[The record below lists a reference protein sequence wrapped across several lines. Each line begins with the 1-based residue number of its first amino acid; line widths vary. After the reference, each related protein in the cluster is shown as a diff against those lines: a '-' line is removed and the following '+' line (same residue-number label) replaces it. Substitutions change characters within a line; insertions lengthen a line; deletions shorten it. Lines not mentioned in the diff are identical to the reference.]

1 MEFPYRPK
9 KNALNAPPPIP
20 PRPPRPE
27 DNRPPPLPPRISHNN
42 AQSTAPRLEAAYPP
56 PPPYQR
62 EATPQQV
69 THYPSPCHAEQ
80 RPQRWPRTQSTSLQ
94 GTPQASSAPSISHSW
109 FPPPPS
115 QAPPSQNNYR
125 DPSHPSPA
133 DRKHRDQARS
143 EAAVSRPSMQY
154 NPPAK
159 FTLKKCPSTNYR
171 LMCSGTWYILPE
183 APEFRICT
191 YCYEKH
197 IRGSPLQA
205 SFHPWVSPAGAGI
218 HCLFSSPRIES
229 HLWPQ
234 ALQSGSVQELLWF
247 FRHRATIRNCDGTK
261 GVGGS
266 ENVKWYSPKDNSRLP
281 SFIACEACYED
292 VVTGTALQGQFEV
305 HREKQPQ
312 GQIWVCDIAIDFIRR
327 FLTNTPSWPQF
338 STEAARHLAL
348 PECEKNGGFMSG
360 SSRQWYELRDRALGI
375 AVCERCYRDFAS
387 QTDFESHFQPLRQ
400 PPRQQQCILGFWQ
413 ARVIWHEALER
424 KDFSLWRRTIIE
436 YVQAPPCSSQTKP
449 GAQMYQL
456 NQGIDNFDV
465 CPSCYVGLLKPHGI
479 DIFFKRV
486 QHPRTVETSCDLNPG
501 SLRFLSYAPRLDE
514 ALITCTFSGFVDFTS
529 RLCNLPLCPG
539 IELVTNQRWYGTDD
553 CRICLACYEEV
564 VRGSELAQQLPL
576 TPQIIP
582 GESHCDLYSPR
593 MRRKWAE
600 ACDKR
605 DLASFMAFAAYRRTI
620 YEQTVPEM
628 RNIVSMARF
637 NLDMQKMYNVSS
649 SFYYNMNGMTASMY
663 NPYVSYGAAGIPHRF
678 ETPWGVEGAQ
688 LGQRAQGYAQ
698 GINADTARVA
708 QLQATWNLVDN
719 AYLKSVNK
727 KPFYEITDHEGQTI
741 ALKDVILQPDFNTH
755 LARTKHA
762 LELAIQM
769 EERYKAAKEEIL
781 IRLKAW
787 WEVRYYEEANLILR
801 LWNTNRQHCL
811 QSALTPHPI
820 DELRIVVTEKTYDD
834 DKHVQRLTEKTY
846 TDPWFAGILSK
857 GNPLYIPAQHRLR
870 NVPVHFAV
878 QDRITVAHN
887 MQGGLK
893 DEIQDPL
900 RNMKEAVDQ
909 AQKEERENRRKLRAA
924 QKKKSRRWTFIKE
937 RYSVWGLP
945 GINVEDALG
954 LGTFA
959 QYKEG
964 LKEFDYTIAI
974 SLRPELMNAL
984 GAEEIRARMPWGTPF
999 AALNDACNNRPAYA
1013 FEAMMEIDARR
1024 ALMNLE
1030 E

>member
-9 KNALNAPPPIP
+9 KYALNAPPPIP
-20 PRPPRPE
+20 PRRPPE
-27 DNRPPPLPPRISHNN
+27 DNRPPPLPPRMSRDNS
-42 AQSTAPRLEAAYPP
+42 QSTAPRLGAVYPP

-69 THYPSPCHAEQ
+69 THFPAPCHAEQ
-80 RPQRWPRTQSTSLQ
+80 RPQPWPRRQSTSLQ
-94 GTPQASSAPSISHSW
+94 GTPQASSTPSISRPW

-115 QAPPSQNNYR
+115 QASPSQNNYR
-125 DPSHPSPA
+125 DPSHTSPA
-133 DRKHRDQARS
+133 EHNKNQASVPSQPDVWRQSRESIGNNMPTPPPAYDFQPHERQASYSGPVPPPLFSNRPPSKQRRSPTTQCRQEDLPSASASIDCNTVRSSYPDPEHRDQTRS
-143 EAAVSRPSMQY
+143 DVPVSRPSMQY

-159 FTLKKCPSTNYR
+159 FTLKKCPSTNYN
-171 LMCSGTWYILPE
+171 LMCSGRWYILPE

-191 YCYEKH
+191 YCYEKN
-197 IRGSPLQA
+197 IRGSSLQA

-218 HCLFSSPRIES
+218 HCLFSSPRIEN
-229 HLWPQ
+229 HLWPR
-234 ALQSGSVQELLWF
+234 ALQSGSVKELLWF
-247 FRHRATIRNCDGTK
+247 FRHRAAIRNCDGTK
-261 GVGGS
+261 GVGRS
-266 ENVKWYSPKDNSRLP
+266 ENVKWYSPKGNSRLP

-292 VVTGTALQGQFEV
+292 VVTGTALQGQFEQ
-305 HREKQPQ
+305 HRETQPQ
-312 GQIWVCDIAIDFIRR
+312 GQIWACDIAIDFIRR
-327 FLTNTPSWPQF
+327 FLTNTPAWPQF
-338 STEAARHLAL
+338 SAEAARHLAL
-348 PECEKNGGFMSG
+348 PECEKNGGVMSG

-387 QTDFESHFQPLRQ
+387 KTDFESHFQPLRQ

-465 CPSCYVGLLKPHGI
+465 CQSCYVGFLKPHGI
-479 DIFFKRV
+479 DIFFRRV

-539 IELVTNQRWYGTDD
+539 IELVTNQKWYGTDD

-564 VRGSELAQQLPL
+564 VRDSELAQQLPL
-576 TPQIIP
+576 SPQIIP

-663 NPYVSYGAAGIPHRF
+663 NPHISYGAAGIPHRF

-708 QLQATWNLVDN
+708 QLQATWSRLIFSDILIAGAVTF
-719 AYLKSVNK
+719 AERQGLIAGVVNK
-727 KPFYEITDHEGQTI
+727 VSI
-741 ALKDVILQPDFNTH
+741 AKD
-755 LARTKHA
+755 
-762 LELAIQM
+762 
-769 EERYKAAKEEIL
+769 
-781 IRLKAW
+781 
-787 WEVRYYEEANLILR
+787 
-801 LWNTNRQHCL
+801 
-811 QSALTPHPI
+811 
-820 DELRIVVTEKTYDD
+820 
-834 DKHVQRLTEKTY
+834 
-846 TDPWFAGILSK
+846 
-857 GNPLYIPAQHRLR
+857 
-870 NVPVHFAV
+870 
-878 QDRITVAHN
+878 
-887 MQGGLK
+887 
-893 DEIQDPL
+893 
-900 RNMKEAVDQ
+900 
-909 AQKEERENRRKLRAA
+909 
-924 QKKKSRRWTFIKE
+924 
-937 RYSVWGLP
+937 
-945 GINVEDALG
+945 LG
-954 LGTFA
+954 LATMS
-959 QYKEG
+959 
-964 LKEFDYTIAI
+964 LI
-974 SLRPELMNAL
+974 SDHATGQPVPREH
-984 GAEEIRARMPWGTPF
+984 
-999 AALNDACNNRPAYA
+999 
-1013 FEAMMEIDARR
+1013 
-1024 ALMNLE
+1024 
-1030 E
+1030 

>member
-9 KNALNAPPPIP
+9 KYALNAPPPIP

-27 DNRPPPLPPRISHNN
+27 DNCPPPLPPRISHNN
-42 AQSTAPRLEAAYPP
+42 SQSTVPRLETVYPP

-69 THYPSPCHAEQ
+69 THYPAPCDAEQ
-80 RPQRWPRTQSTSLQ
+80 RPQPWPRTQSTSLQ
-94 GTPQASSAPSISHSW
+94 GTPQASSTPSISRPW

-115 QAPPSQNNYR
+115 QAPPSQNKYR

-133 DRKHRDQARS
+133 EHNNHQASVPSQPDISRQSHESIGNNMPTPPPPLCDFQPHERQASDSVPVPPPLFSNRPPSQQRRSPTTQRRQEDLSSASIHHSSCPNPEHRDQARS
-143 EAAVSRPSMQY
+143 DAAVSRPSMQY
-154 NPPAK
+154 HPPAK

-171 LMCSGTWYILPE
+171 LMCSGRWYILPE

-191 YCYEKH
+191 YCYEKN

-218 HCLFSSPRIES
+218 LCLFSSPRIEN
-229 HLWPQ
+229 HLWPR

-247 FRHRATIRNCDGTK
+247 FRHRVTIRNCDGTK

-266 ENVKWYSPKDNSRLP
+266 ENVKWYSPKDTSRLP

-292 VVTGTALQGQFEV
+292 VVTGTALQGQFEE

-312 GQIWVCDIAIDFIRR
+312 GQIWACDIAIDFIRR

-360 SSRQWYELRDRALGI
+360 SSRQWYELRNRALGI

-387 QTDFESHFQPLRQ
+387 KTDFESHFQPLRQ

-413 ARVIWHEALER
+413 AQVIWHEALER
-424 KDFSLWRRTIIE
+424 RDFSLWRRTIIE

-449 GAQMYQL
+449 GALMYQL

-465 CPSCYVGLLKPHGI
+465 CQSCYVGLLKPHGI

-529 RLCNLPLCPG
+529 KLCNLPLCPG

-605 DLASFMAFAAYRRTI
+605 DLASFMAFATYRRTI

-663 NPYVSYGAAGIPHRF
+663 NPYISYGAAGIPHRF

-708 QLQATWNLVDN
+708 QLQATWNLV
-719 AYLKSVNK
+719 
-727 KPFYEITDHEGQTI
+727 E
-741 ALKDVILQPDFNTH
+741 
-755 LARTKHA
+755 
-762 LELAIQM
+762 
-769 EERYKAAKEEIL
+769 
-781 IRLKAW
+781 
-787 WEVRYYEEANLILR
+787 
-801 LWNTNRQHCL
+801 
-811 QSALTPHPI
+811 
-820 DELRIVVTEKTYDD
+820 
-834 DKHVQRLTEKTY
+834 
-846 TDPWFAGILSK
+846 
-857 GNPLYIPAQHRLR
+857 
-870 NVPVHFAV
+870 
-878 QDRITVAHN
+878 
-887 MQGGLK
+887 
-893 DEIQDPL
+893 
-900 RNMKEAVDQ
+900 
-909 AQKEERENRRKLRAA
+909 
-924 QKKKSRRWTFIKE
+924 
-937 RYSVWGLP
+937 
-945 GINVEDALG
+945 
-954 LGTFA
+954 
-959 QYKEG
+959 
-964 LKEFDYTIAI
+964 
-974 SLRPELMNAL
+974 
-984 GAEEIRARMPWGTPF
+984 
-999 AALNDACNNRPAYA
+999 
-1013 FEAMMEIDARR
+1013 
-1024 ALMNLE
+1024 
-1030 E
+1030 

>member
-1 MEFPYRPK
+1 MEYPYRPK
-9 KNALNAPPPIP
+9 KYALNAPPPIP

-42 AQSTAPRLEAAYPP
+42 SQSTAPRLEVVYPLPP
-56 PPPYQR
+56 PHQR
-62 EATPQQV
+62 EATPEQV
-69 THYPSPCHAEQ
+69 THHPAPCHGEQ
-80 RPQRWPRTQSTSLQ
+80 RPQPWPRTQSTSLQ
-94 GTPQASSAPSISHSW
+94 GTPQASSTSSMSRPW
-109 FPPPPS
+109 YPPPQS
-115 QAPPSQNNYR
+115 QAPPSQNNYG
-125 DPSHPSPA
+125 DPSHTSPAERNKNQASVPSQPDTWRQSRESTGNNMPSPPPLCDFQPHERQA
-133 DRKHRDQARS
+133 SDSVPVPPPLFSNRPPSQQRRSPKTQCHQEDLSSASIDCNSARSSCPDPEHREQARS
-143 EAAVSRPSMQY
+143 DATVSRPSMQY

-171 LMCSGTWYILPE
+171 LMCSGRWYILPE

-191 YCYEKH
+191 HCYEKN

-218 HCLFSSPRIES
+218 HCLFSSPRIEN
-229 HLWPQ
+229 HLWPR

-247 FRHRATIRNCDGTK
+247 FRHRATIRNCDGPK

-292 VVTGTALQGQFEV
+292 VVTGTALQGQFEE

-312 GQIWVCDIAIDFIRR
+312 GQIWACDIAIDFIRR

-387 QTDFESHFQPLRQ
+387 KTDFEPHFQPLRQ

-413 ARVIWHEALER
+413 R

-465 CPSCYVGLLKPHGI
+465 CQSCY
-479 DIFFKRV
+479 
-486 QHPRTVETSCDLNPG
+486 
-501 SLRFLSYAPRLDE
+501 
-514 ALITCTFSGFVDFTS
+514 
-529 RLCNLPLCPG
+529 
-539 IELVTNQRWYGTDD
+539 RWYGTDD

-564 VRGSELAQQLPL
+564 IRGSELAQQLPL

-637 NLDMQKMYNVSS
+637 NLHMQKMYNVSS

-663 NPYVSYGAAGIPHRF
+663 NPYISYGAAGIPHRF

-698 GINADTARVA
+698 GINADTARVT
-708 QLQATWNLVDN
+708 QLQAAWNLV
-719 AYLKSVNK
+719 
-727 KPFYEITDHEGQTI
+727 E
-741 ALKDVILQPDFNTH
+741 
-755 LARTKHA
+755 
-762 LELAIQM
+762 
-769 EERYKAAKEEIL
+769 
-781 IRLKAW
+781 
-787 WEVRYYEEANLILR
+787 
-801 LWNTNRQHCL
+801 
-811 QSALTPHPI
+811 
-820 DELRIVVTEKTYDD
+820 
-834 DKHVQRLTEKTY
+834 
-846 TDPWFAGILSK
+846 
-857 GNPLYIPAQHRLR
+857 
-870 NVPVHFAV
+870 
-878 QDRITVAHN
+878 
-887 MQGGLK
+887 
-893 DEIQDPL
+893 
-900 RNMKEAVDQ
+900 
-909 AQKEERENRRKLRAA
+909 
-924 QKKKSRRWTFIKE
+924 
-937 RYSVWGLP
+937 
-945 GINVEDALG
+945 
-954 LGTFA
+954 
-959 QYKEG
+959 
-964 LKEFDYTIAI
+964 
-974 SLRPELMNAL
+974 
-984 GAEEIRARMPWGTPF
+984 
-999 AALNDACNNRPAYA
+999 
-1013 FEAMMEIDARR
+1013 
-1024 ALMNLE
+1024 
-1030 E
+1030 